1 MAIQSRQEKLKADIE
16 ALDNEIDVRTD
27 GPAPADVRA
36 DAPSPDDE
44 PKFEPR
50 TIKEKN
56 IAAHYEAERNAA
68 DPEADEPKPNA
79 DTAMQLLRDE
89 IAALNAANAT
99 RDADAEERA
108 SRAVAA
114 EREQYNREREERKAA
129 DSEREKKL
137 AAYEEAERKAAIKLT
152 AAEEMALVDKYGEEE
167 AKDRKAMI
175 EESRQSKYDVET
187 MRREMA
193 ALKEQVSSPRSQAQ
207 SASEADAAQIKQIN
221 EEFSPFNDLAKPFG
235 TWNAFTQ
242 SSKFKT
248 EIATDAEFN
257 ELFMEA
263 FTRKNGQIVG
273 VKPAIA
279 KAAKARLAELMKGA
293 PESRPATPLQS
304 ATSKMNSGSV
314 DEGKAEESPAQFSKS
329 LRLAQKRGTL
339 ADFGK
344 KLDQSL
350 KRPTI
355 N

>member
-16 ALDNEIDVRTD
+16 ALDSEIDVRTD
-27 GPAPADVRA
+27 GPAPANLSA
-36 DAPSPDDE
+36 DAHDDE

-50 TIKEKN
+50 TLKEKN
-56 IAAHYEAERNAA
+56 IAAHFEAERNAA
-68 DPEADEPKPNA
+68 DQAPLGDDPKPSADAAMKLLQDEIASLRAANETRDAEADE
-79 DTAMQLLRDE
+79 R
-89 IAALNAANAT
+89 AA
-99 RDADAEERA
+99 
-108 SRAVAA
+108 RAVAS
-114 EREQYNREREERKAA
+114 EREQYSREREQRKAA
-129 DSEREKKL
+129 DVDREKRL
-137 AAYEEAERKAAIKLT
+137 ADYEEAERKAATKLT
-152 AAEEMALVDKYGEEE
+152 AAEEVALVDKYGEDE

-187 MRREMA
+187 MRREMT
-193 ALKEQVSSPRSQAQ
+193 ALKDQVSNPRPQAQ
-207 SASEADAAQIKQIN
+207 SALEADAAQVKQIN
-221 EEFSPFNDLAKPFG
+221 EEFSPFNEIAKPFG

-242 SSKFKT
+242 SGKFKT

-263 FTRKNGQIVG
+263 FTRENGRIVG

-293 PESRPATPLQS
+293 PESRPPAPLQS
-304 ATSKMNSGSV
+304 ATSKMNASSV
-314 DEGKAEESPAQFSKS
+314 DEGKAEMTQAEYSKS

>member
-1 MAIQSRQEKLKADIE
+1 MAIQSRQDKLKADIE
-16 ALDNEIDVRTD
+16 ALDSEIDVRTD

-36 DAPSPDDE
+36 DAHDDE

-68 DPEADEPKPNA
+68 DPNQSDDEPKPSA
-79 DTAMQLLRDE
+79 DSAMKLLQDE
-89 IAALNAANAT
+89 IASLRAANET
-99 RDADAEERA
+99 RDSEAEERA

-114 EREQYNREREERKAA
+114 EREQYNREREERKTA
-129 DSEREKKL
+129 DTEREKKL
-137 AAYEEAERKAAIKLT
+137 ADYEEAERKAATKLT
-152 AAEEMALVDKYGEEE
+152 AAEELALVDKYGEEE
-167 AKDRKAMI
+167 AADRKAMI
-175 EESRQSKYDVET
+175 EESRQSRYDMEN
-187 MRREMA
+187 MRREMTA
-193 ALKEQVSSPRSQAQ
+193 IKDQVSNPRSQAQ

-221 EEFSPFNDLAKPFG
+221 EEFSPFNELAKPFG

-242 SSKFKT
+242 SGKFKT

-263 FTRKNGQIVG
+263 FTRREGKIVG

-293 PESRPATPLQS
+293 PESRPATALQS
-304 ATSKMNSGSV
+304 ATSKMSASSV
-314 DEGKAEESPAQFSKS
+314 DEGKADESPAAFSKS